1 MEKRIFLSDLQV
13 AALQRLG
20 AAQAAAQERLTTYT
34 TAIVNGADMDDVQI
48 KGMDGNDLI
57 VEVPE
62 ADG

>member
-20 AAQAAAQERLTTYT
+20 AAQSAAQERLTVYT

-62 ADG
+62 TDG